1 MIDLHCHIL
10 PALDDGAVDLADS
23 VAMARQAFDDGI
35 EVICA
40 TPHIRRDHEVAIGEL
55 AARVAEVDEKLAS
68 LGIDVRVVGGG
79 EVAEAALAGLDASEL
94 DRVALGGG
102 SWVLLEP
109 APGPLTDSLRDAVDG
124 LRRRGYRSLIAHPE
138 RNAAADTAE
147 RLADLVDRGGA
158 GQTTAGHELL
168 TGPRRRP
175 GRARRRGSS
184 TCSEA
189 TPTGRGPDRRSPSPP
204 GSSASGRSR
213 RCVTTSTGSP
223 ATLRPRSCAGIRSS
237 RRTRSRSAREPP
249 HGSRREPRSPPGGV
263 EWVTAGRRGYA
274 LPHHGPGSSGD
285 RARPS

>member
-94 DRVALGGG
+94 DQVALGGG

-109 APGPLTDSLRDAVDG
+109 APGPLADSLRDAVDG

-138 RNAAADTAE
+138 RHAAADTAE
-147 RLADLVDRGGA
+147 RLADLVDRGALVQMTAGLIVDGPASAVMLELA
-158 GQTTAGHELL
+158 GQGLVHVLGSDAHSS
-168 TGPRRRP
+168 RP
-175 GRARRRGSS
+175 G
-184 TCSEA
+184 
-189 TPTGRGPDRRSPSPP
+189 SPF
-204 GSSASGRSR
+204 AL
-213 RCVTTSTGSP
+213 STGLERLWEV
-223 ATLRPRSCAGIRSS
+223 AALRDHVDWI
-237 RRTRSRSAREPP
+237 ARDAPTAILRGHPVEPP
-249 HGSRREPRSPPGGV
+249 YP
-263 EWVTAGRRGYA
+263 VTLGA
-274 LPHHGPGSSGD
+274 
-285 RARPS
+285 